1 MKTAGIE
8 NRSHRRHRAGFTLLE
23 LVVVLLVVSVVAM
36 TVVPVM
42 RNFARGR
49 KLSDAAVQVMSLANY
64 ARTQSVAQ
72 GKYFRL
78 NFDPQAGAYWL
89 TARTYDR
96 FEELGNE
103 FGQRFVLPE
112 GVRMECGFQQQQPQ
126 QQQSQQQQQQQDS
139 GPYIELRPSGRI
151 DPNLQ
156 PTDASGAIIVK
167 LSDGDGTVKQIVC
180 DSPTELFRI
189 VD

>member
-1 MKTAGIE
+1 
-8 NRSHRRHRAGFTLLE
+8 
-23 LVVVLLVVSVVAM
+23 M

-72 GKYFRL
+72 GKNYRL

-89 TARTYDR
+89 TARTYDQ
-96 FEELGNE
+96 FQELGNE
-103 FGQRFVLPE
+103 LGQRFTLPE
-112 GVRMECGFQQQQPQ
+112 GVRMECDF
-126 QQQSQQQQQQQDS
+126 QQQQQQGQDP
-139 GPYIELRPSGRI
+139 GLYIEFRPSGRI

-167 LSDGDGTVKQIVC
+167 LSDNDGTLKQIVC
-180 DSPTELFRI
+180 DTPTELFRI